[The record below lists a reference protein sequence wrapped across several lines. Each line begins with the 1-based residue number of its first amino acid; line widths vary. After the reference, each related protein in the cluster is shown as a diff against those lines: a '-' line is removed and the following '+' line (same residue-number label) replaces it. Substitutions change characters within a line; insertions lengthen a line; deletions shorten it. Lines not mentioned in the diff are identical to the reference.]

1 MHKLQFNK
9 KKKEIKDKTNG
20 EGERLLQEW
29 QNLNRLPVKQNEF
42 RVTLQWNK
50 FSPNNPFKFW
60 NSIQIIQKKKKITRP
75 ILRPFENIGTENPL
89 KNTMA
94 FAKTYSMNSNDMTS
108 IGLSKQ
114 AKHVIKI

>member
-42 RVTLQWNK
+42 RVTLQ
-50 FSPNNPFKFW
+50 
-60 NSIQIIQKKKKITRP
+60 
-75 ILRPFENIGTENPL
+75 
-89 KNTMA
+89 
-94 FAKTYSMNSNDMTS
+94 
-108 IGLSKQ
+108 
-114 AKHVIKI
+114 